1 MKTVLFFL
9 ITLSFFGCSEIS
21 ILLPRREK
29 MQFVVINE
37 SQNKIEWVKVLIS
50 DYVKNGF
57 SNNTY
62 SQVLQFD
69 NIKENSRSDFL
80 TLNFKDYSKKGSGS
94 VKILTKAQNKSDTLI
109 GFAASYVNFRISEDL
124 SLNKDWFTTKI
135 TISDITTANQEIKV
149 CLCKFK
155 NGIELDSN
163 CK

>member
-1 MKTVLFFL
+1 MKTLSFFL
-9 ITLSFFGCSEIS
+9 IALSFFGCSKIS
-21 ILLPRREK
+21 ILLPRSEK
-29 MQFVVINE
+29 MEFIVSNE
-37 SQNKIEWVKVLIS
+37 SQNTIEWVKVLLS
-50 DYVKNGF
+50 DYEKDGF
-57 SNNTY
+57 SNSTY

-69 NIKENSRSDFL
+69 NIKQSSKSDFL

-94 VKILTKAQNKSDTLI
+94 VKILAKVQNKSDTLI

-135 TISDITTANQEIKV
+135 TISKSTTANPEMKV

-155 NGIELDSN
+155 NGIELDTN